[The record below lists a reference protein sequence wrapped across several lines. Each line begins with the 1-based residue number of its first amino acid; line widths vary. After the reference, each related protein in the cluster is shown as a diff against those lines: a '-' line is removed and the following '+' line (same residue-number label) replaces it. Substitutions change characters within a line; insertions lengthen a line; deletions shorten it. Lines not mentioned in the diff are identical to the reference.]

1 MTYFCSQESVC
12 PAAPFANQQTFTLSW
27 GTVMRAQSAELVEP
41 DFMALT
47 PAHGSYRYPH
57 AYIFM
62 TFFLEGGNR
71 VICSNKISIFW

>member
-1 MTYFCSQESVC
+1 
-12 PAAPFANQQTFTLSW
+12 
-27 GTVMRAQSAELVEP
+27 MRAQSAELVEP

-71 VICSNKISIFW
+71 VICSNKISIF